1 MPVAYINIG
10 SNQGDS
16 QALIERAVSLIEH
29 YAGCKS
35 LRSDYIT
42 SEPWGFQ
49 SPNRFLNIGI
59 AISVH
64 DTPVK
69 LLHTLQAIERQ
80 ISPLPHRDDQGNYI
94 DRQIDID
101 LIAVDDIVLQ
111 TPELT
116 LPHPRMHLRRF
127 VLIPMQEIAPEWI
140 HPTLKMSARHLLEK
154 LEC

>member
-16 QALIERAVSLIEH
+16 QALIERAISLIEH
-29 YAGCKS
+29 YAGCRAI
-35 LRSDYIT
+35 RSAYIT
-42 SEPWGFQ
+42 SEPWGFR
-49 SPNRFLNIGI
+49 SPNKFLNIGI
-59 AISVH
+59 AIPFH

-80 ISPLPHRDDQGNYI
+80 ISPLPHRDAQGNYI

-111 TPELT
+111 TTELT

-127 VLIPMQEIAPEWI
+127 VLIPMQEIAPEWR
-140 HPTLKMSARHLLEK
+140 HPLLYLTAQGLLDKLK
-154 LEC
+154 C